1 MKNLHKKE
9 RIELTITCIG
19 VIFLIF
25 LVIRGA
31 QRIQVKKN
39 SMNKTGKAVTSSMS
53 EPVSFKRAEVERSKI
68 EKGWGRDPF
77 FLATANAGNTELGDL
92 IVNGIVWDEK
102 NPYAIINTDVVK
114 VGDKLGNMTV
124 IKITENSV
132 ILEENGER
140 HILKLNVF

>member
-1 MKNLHKKE
+1 MKNLCKKE
-9 RIELTITCIG
+9 RIELVITCIG

-31 QRIQVKKN
+31 QKIQAEKRP
-39 SMNKTGKAVTSSMS
+39 MNKTGKAISV
-53 EPVSFKRAEVERSKI
+53 PVSFKRTEAERSKI

-77 FLATANAGNTELGDL
+77 FSVTANTGNTKLGDL

-102 NPYAIINTDVVK
+102 NPYAIIDRDVVK

-124 IKITENSV
+124 IEITENSV

-140 HILKLNVF
+140 YTLTLNVF